1 MRIWNTQELNAWTTF
16 KLHVQVTRK
25 NTEIIPF
32 FGVSSMSNKLTWER
46 KRTQSTDSQIWRHW
60 QQQRVKTHYIYNI
73 VIIIIINKM
82 ITDEIWTASQN
93 AKASKGLEW
102 SGMLCKKKKTKEKK
116 PEGKWNTKSYLTG
129 NCSSSQ
135 NVTRLLR
142 SNHWVTKPAEV
153 NDWVDDLLPW
163 DLNVAE
169 SKANFDSDFPT
180 SPPPPTSRPSS
191 VTLYSYGV
199 RLCIFS
205 PAPSV
210 LRL

>member
-16 KLHVQVTRK
+16 KLHVQVTSK

-60 QQQRVKTHYIYNI
+60 STSWQQQRVKTHYIYNI

-82 ITDEIWTASQN
+82 ITDEVWTASQN
-93 AKASKGLEW
+93 AKASKGLECT
-102 SGMLCKKKKTKEKK
+102 GMLCKKQKTKEKK
-116 PEGKWNTKSYLTG
+116 PEGKWNTKSCLTG

-142 SNHWVTKPAEV
+142 SNHWVTKHAEV
-153 NDWVDDLLPW
+153 NDRVDDLLPW
-163 DLNVAE
+163 DLNVGE
-169 SKANFDSDFPT
+169 SKSNFDSDLSLIHISEPT
-180 SPPPPTSRPSS
+180 RPP
-191 VTLYSYGV
+191 
-199 RLCIFS
+199 
-205 PAPSV
+205 
-210 LRL
+210 